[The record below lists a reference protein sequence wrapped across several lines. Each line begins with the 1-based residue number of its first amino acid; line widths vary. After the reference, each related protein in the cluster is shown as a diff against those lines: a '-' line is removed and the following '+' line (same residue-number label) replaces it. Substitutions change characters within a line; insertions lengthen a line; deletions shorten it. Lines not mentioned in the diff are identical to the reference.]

1 MRRLVVAGG
10 DCSQLNRN
18 TGTSL
23 SRKGAKIDDVDD
35 VDKMENVCYYSVM
48 QTS

>member
-1 MRRLVVAGG
+1 MFTTKSKYR
-10 DCSQLNRN
+10 DFSFE
-18 TGTSL
+18 
-23 SRKGAKIDDVDD
+23 KGAKIDDVDD